1 MIWDSAKTPDD
12 VPADCHLLRVSDIS
26 DACTFLEED
35 VVEVEEEEEE
45 EREATAR
52 REETRVSAANI
63 RVSRTVNTGRRTSD
77 CMT

>member
-1 MIWDSAKTPDD
+1 M
-12 VPADCHLLRVSDIS
+12 VE
-26 DACTFLEED
+26 EED
-35 VVEVEEEEEE
+35 DMVVEEEEEEEEE

-63 RVSRTVNTGRRTSD
+63 RVSRTVNTGRKTSD